1 MADKLVRGNSDDGAI
16 RVFAAITTDLVNE
29 AQRIHQTYPVATAA
43 IGRLLT
49 GAALMGAA
57 TLKNDTDSLT
67 LQIKG
72 EGDIKDLV
80 AVTDSLCRVRGYI
93 SNPYIDRPLN
103 KDGKLDVGGALT
115 GADGTAPVAGGGYL
129 SVIRDLGLREPYIG
143 QIPLV
148 SGEIADDLTYY
159 YAKSEQIP
167 TSIAL
172 GVLVDTD
179 GSVLAA
185 GGFMIQLMPE
195 ATEEMAEELEKL
207 LKEVPPVTKMIKDGL
222 TAEDIL
228 FEVTYG
234 FSMLCE
240 NKFIVPK
247 YECKCSR
254 ERMERALISIGKDE
268 LQSIIDEQ
276 GSAEMT
282 CRFCDKKYN
291 FTKEELEELLRQ
303 AKH

>member
-29 AQRIHQTYPVATAA
+29 AQRIHKTYPVATAA
-43 IGRLLT
+43 LGRLLT
-49 GAALMGAA
+49 GAAIMGAA

-80 AVTDSLCRVRGYI
+80 AVTDSQSRVRGYI

-103 KDGKLDVGGALT
+103 KEGKLDVGGAV
-115 GADGTAPVAGGGYL
+115 GQGYL
-129 SVIRDLGLREPYIG
+129 SVIRDLGMREPYIG

-167 TSIAL
+167 TSVAL

-207 LKEVPPVTKMIKDGL
+207 LKEVPPVTKMIRDGL
-222 TAEDIL
+222 DAEDIL
-228 FEVTYG
+228 FEITYG

-247 YECKCSR
+247 YECKCTR
-254 ERMERALISIGKDE
+254 ERMERALISIGRDE
-268 LQSIIDEQ
+268 LRSLIDEQ

-282 CRFCDKKYN
+282 CRFCDNKYN

-303 AKH
+303 AKR